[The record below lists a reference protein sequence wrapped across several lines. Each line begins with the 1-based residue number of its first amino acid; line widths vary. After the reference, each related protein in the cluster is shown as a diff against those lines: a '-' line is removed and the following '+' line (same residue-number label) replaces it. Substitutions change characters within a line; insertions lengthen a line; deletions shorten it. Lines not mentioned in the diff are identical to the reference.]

1 MFKTILMPAMIG
13 AAVAMTGIAY
23 ADSMKDTHP
32 NVYKEAQPS
41 ADAAVRD
48 KSVNPDARLE
58 KKLYKESQPKAD
70 GVMDNKKVSPDTDI
84 NKRLYK
90 ESQKS
95 ALPKK
100 SK

>member
-23 ADSMKDTHP
+23 ADSMKDTQP

-70 GVMDNKKVSPDTDI
+70 GAMDKKVSPDTDI
-84 NKRLYK
+84 NKRLYN